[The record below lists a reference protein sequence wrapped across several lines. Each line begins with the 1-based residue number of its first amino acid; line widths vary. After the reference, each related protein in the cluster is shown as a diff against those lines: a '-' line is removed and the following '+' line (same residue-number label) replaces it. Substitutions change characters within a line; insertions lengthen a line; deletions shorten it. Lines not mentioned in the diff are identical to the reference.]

1 LAMSTDEQDRVWA
14 DLDAAIRRSQE
25 RLEENADLLAEY
37 WAEED
42 LHERNEQYEA
52 LQMRHQAGDDGCLW
66 QVLVLLAVGVNLWA
80 QVMT

>member
-1 LAMSTDEQDRVWA
+1 MPYNTDEEDEVWDR
-14 DLDAAIRRSQE
+14 LDAAIDKAGE
-25 RLEENADLLAEY
+25 RHQSNADLLAEY